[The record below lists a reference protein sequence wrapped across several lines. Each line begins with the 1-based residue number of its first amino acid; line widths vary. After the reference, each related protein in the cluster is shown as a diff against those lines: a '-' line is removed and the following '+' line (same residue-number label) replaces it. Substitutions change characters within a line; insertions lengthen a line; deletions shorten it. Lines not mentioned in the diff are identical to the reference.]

1 LIRKGKKIG
10 KKSEEKIMG
19 TSSLVFGLISIGFGI
34 FFGFFI
40 MIYVMPDATLEL
52 WGRIIVWVGFT
63 VPFLALGGL
72 LLKKFD
78 IDRKKENKS

>member
-1 LIRKGKKIG
+1 
-10 KKSEEKIMG
+10 MG
-19 TSSLVFGLISIGFGI
+19 TASLVYGLISIGFGI

-40 MIYVMPDATLEL
+40 VIYIMPNATLEL

-72 LLKKFD
+72 FLKKFD
-78 IDRKKENKS
+78 KDRKTSKME

>member
-1 LIRKGKKIG
+1 MYTTDYSRTDKKDE
-10 KKSEEKIMG
+10 KKVMG
-19 TSSLVFGLISIGFGI
+19 TASLVFGLISIGFGI

-40 MIYVMPDATLEL
+40 VIYIMPNATLEL

-72 LLKKFD
+72 FLKKFD
-78 IDRKKENKS
+78 KDRKKG

>member
-1 LIRKGKKIG
+1 
-10 KKSEEKIMG
+10 MG

-40 MIYVMPDATLEL
+40 MNYIMPHATLEL

-72 LLKKFD
+72 FLKKFN

>member
-10 KKSEEKIMG
+10 KKCEEKLMG
-19 TSSLVFGLISIGFGI
+19 TASLVFGLISIGFGI

-40 MIYVMPDATLEL
+40 IIYIMPNATLEL

-78 IDRKKENKS
+78 KDRKK

>member
-1 LIRKGKKIG
+1 
-10 KKSEEKIMG
+10 MG
-19 TSSLVFGLISIGFGI
+19 TASLVFGLISIGFGI

-40 MIYVMPDATLEL
+40 IIYIMPNATLEL

-78 IDRKKENKS
+78 KDRKKG